1 MIYLKRIVLSPV
13 VLTESLYCIHH
24 LAVKITALDLD
35 SVIANTTTTSHY

>member
-1 MIYLKRIVLSPV
+1 MYDYLKRIVLSP